1 MTFRILISAPARRAL
16 EQSLPEAVAAAAWE
30 FINGALA
37 ENPHRVGKPLTGE
50 LAGMWSARR
59 GQYRVVYSI
68 DPDIITV
75 TVIRLGHRRDA
86 YR

>member
-1 MTFRILISAPARRAL
+1 MTFRILLSASARRAL
-16 EQSLPEAVAAAAWE
+16 EHSLPEAIAAAAWE

-50 LAGMWSARR
+50 LTGMWSARR
-59 GQYRVVYSI
+59 GGYRIVYTI
-68 DPDIITV
+68 DDDIITV
-75 TVIRLGHRRDA
+75 TVIRVGHRRGA

>member
-1 MTFRILISAPARRAL
+1 VTFRVVLAPPARRAL
-16 EQSLPEAVAAAAWE
+16 EFALPEGVAAAAWE

-50 LAGMWSARR
+50 LTGLWSARR
-59 GQYRVVYSI
+59 GDYRVVYSI
-68 DPDIITV
+68 EDDVITV
-75 TVIRLGHRRDA
+75 TVLRLGHRRDA